1 MEKYLP
7 LLQKSPLFAAMVP
20 GEILSVLHCV
30 GAAER
35 EFGAG
40 EYILPAGSPTQAMGL
55 LLSGSALAIQED
67 LWGERNIMG
76 KIQPPGTF
84 AEPFAATPGAVL
96 NVSIVAN
103 APVKVLFLSIQRILT
118 VCSETCPQHA
128 LLIRNLVSVLAKK
141 NLQLNDKI
149 THMSK
154 RRTRE
159 KLLSYLS
166 SESLR
171 QGSLEFDIPFD
182 RQQLADYL
190 GVDRSTMCNELSKM
204 QRDRALGH
212 VRGAFAPS
220 KRRSAA
226 NRTLPL
232 PPHCAASRHARS
244 LTNPFESAVFFNS
257 ALTYI
262 RGIMT
267 PEIGRVAVLEEGEK
281 QDVSD

>member
-7 LLQKSPLFAAMVP
+7 LLQKSPLFAAMAP

-103 APVKVLFLSIQRILT
+103 APAKVMFLSIQRILT

-128 LLIRNLVSVLAKK
+128 LLIRNHEQAPHAGKASVL
-141 NLQLNDKI
+141 
-149 THMSK
+149 
-154 RRTRE
+154 
-159 KLLSYLS
+159 
-166 SESLR
+166 SL
-171 QGSLEFDIPFD
+171 
-182 RQQLADYL
+182 
-190 GVDRSTMCNELSKM
+190 V
-204 QRDRALGH
+204 
-212 VRGAFAPS
+212 
-220 KRRSAA
+220 
-226 NRTLPL
+226 
-232 PPHCAASRHARS
+232 
-244 LTNPFESAVFFNS
+244 
-257 ALTYI
+257 
-262 RGIMT
+262 
-267 PEIGRVAVLEEGEK
+267 RVAPAGLAGI
-281 QDVSD
+281 

>member
-76 KIQPPGTF
+76 KIQPPG
-84 AEPFAATPGAVL
+84 
-96 NVSIVAN
+96 
-103 APVKVLFLSIQRILT
+103 KVLFLSIQRILT

-190 GVDRSTMCNELSKM
+190 CIERSAMSAELSRLQKDGLL
-204 QRDRALGH
+204 QTERYHFRLIA
-212 VRGAFAPS
+212 
-220 KRRSAA
+220 
-226 NRTLPL
+226 PL
-232 PPHCAASRHARS
+232 PGT
-244 LTNPFESAVFFNS
+244 L
-257 ALTYI
+257 
-262 RGIMT
+262 
-267 PEIGRVAVLEEGEK
+267 GR
-281 QDVSD
+281 

>member
-1 MEKYLP
+1 
-7 LLQKSPLFAAMVP
+7 
-20 GEILSVLHCV
+20 
-30 GAAER
+30 
-35 EFGAG
+35 
-40 EYILPAGSPTQAMGL
+40 MGL
-55 LLSGSALAIQED
+55 LLSGSAFAVQDD
-67 LWGERNIMG
+67 LWGQRNIMG
-76 KIQPPGTF
+76 KILPPGTF

-96 NVSIVAN
+96 NVSVVASV
-103 APVKVLFLSIQRILT
+103 PSKVMFLNIQRITT

-128 LLIRNLVSVLAKK
+128 LLIRNLVSVLARK

-190 GVDRSTMCNELSKM
+190 CIERSAMSAELSRLQKEGLL
-204 QRDRALGH
+204 QTERCHFRLIG
-212 VRGAFAPS
+212 
-220 KRRSAA
+220 
-226 NRTLPL
+226 
-232 PPHCAASRHARS
+232 AASRRAQP
-244 LTNPFESAVFFNS
+244 LTNPFRIAFFFNA
-257 ALTYI
+257 ALTYFH
-262 RGIMT
+262 GIMT
-267 PEIGRVAVLEEGEK
+267 PEIGRGAALEEGEK

>member
-7 LLQKSPLFAAMVP
+7 LLQKSPLFASMEP
-20 GEILSVLHCV
+20 QQITSVLHCV
-30 GAAER
+30 GAVVR
-35 EFGAG
+35 EAGAG
-40 EYILPAGSPTQAMGL
+40 EYILRAGDRTQAMGL
-55 LLSGSALAIQED
+55 LLSGSAFAVQDD
-67 LWGERNIMG
+67 LWGQRNIMG
-76 KIQPPGTF
+76 KILPPGTF

-96 NVSIVAN
+96 NVSVVASV
-103 APVKVLFLSIQRILT
+103 PSKVMFLNIQRITT

-128 LLIRNLVSVLAKK
+128 LLIRNLVSVLARK

-190 GVDRSTMCNELSKM
+190 CIERSAMSAELSRLQKDGLLATE
-204 QRDRALGH
+204 RSHFRLI
-212 VRGAFAPS
+212 APF
-220 KRRSAA
+220 
-226 NRTLPL
+226 
-232 PPHCAASRHARS
+232 PP
-244 LTNPFESAVFFNS
+244 
-257 ALTYI
+257 
-262 RGIMT
+262 
-267 PEIGRVAVLEEGEK
+267 
-281 QDVSD
+281 DVSGS

>member
-7 LLQKSPLFAAMVP
+7 LLQKSPLFAAMAP

-30 GAAER
+30 GAAVR

-103 APVKVLFLSIQRILT
+103 APAKVMFLSIQRILT

-128 LLIRNLVSVLAKK
+128 LLIRNLVSVLARK

-190 GVDRSTMCNELSKM
+190 CIERSAMSAELSRLQKDGLL
-204 QRDRALGH
+204 QTERCHFCLIAPISGAL
-212 VRGAFAPS
+212 
-220 KRRSAA
+220 
-226 NRTLPL
+226 
-232 PPHCAASRHARS
+232 SR
-244 LTNPFESAVFFNS
+244 
-257 ALTYI
+257 
-262 RGIMT
+262 
-267 PEIGRVAVLEEGEK
+267 
-281 QDVSD
+281 